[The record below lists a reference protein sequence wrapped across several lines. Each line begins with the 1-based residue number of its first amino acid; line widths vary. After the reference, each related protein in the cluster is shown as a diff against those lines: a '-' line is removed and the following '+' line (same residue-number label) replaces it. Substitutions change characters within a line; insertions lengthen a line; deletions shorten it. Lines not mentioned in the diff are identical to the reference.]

1 MPALTLIRHGQASFG
16 AANYDQ
22 LSTLGYSQGERLG
35 QAFAERE
42 EAPTHVFIGGMLRHK
57 QTAEACLN
65 AAGLK
70 AELIC
75 LDGFNEF
82 NHEQVL
88 ERFEPRFADRADF
101 AKLLASYENPHK
113 SFAALFRNALLRW
126 VDGQYDSDYDESW
139 TGFQARCNDTVTA
152 VFNKL
157 GSGDNAWVFT
167 SGGCISVVA
176 QALLELSDQAALKVN
191 WTLANGGLTQLSQ
204 GRGARQLI
212 SLNEHG
218 HFTGRHRELLT
229 YR

>member
-1 MPALTLIRHGQASFG
+1 MPTLTLIRHGQASFG

-57 QTAEACLN
+57 QTAEACLT

-101 AKLLASYENPHK
+101 AKLLANYENPHK
-113 SFAALFRNALLRW
+113 SFAALFRDALLRW
-126 VDGQYDSDYDESW
+126 VEGQHDSDYDESW
-139 TGFQARCNDTVTA
+139 TAFQHRCNRA
-152 VFNKL
+152 VSQAFEHL
-157 GSGDNAWVFT
+157 SEGDRGWVFT

-176 QALLELSDQAALKVN
+176 QALLALSDSATLKVN

-218 HFTGRHRELLT
+218 HFTGRHRALLT

>member
-22 LSTLGYSQGERLG
+22 LSPLGYRQGERLG

-65 AAGLK
+65 AAGLSAK
-70 AELIC
+70 LIQ

-88 ERFEPRFADRADF
+88 ERFEPRYADRAAF
-101 AKLLASYENPHK
+101 ATLLAGFENPHK
-113 SFAALFRNALLRW
+113 SFAALFRDALLRW
-126 VDGQYDSDYDESW
+126 VDGQHDSDYDESW
-139 TGFQARCNDTVTA
+139 GTFQARCNDA
-152 VFNKL
+152 VSDAFNTL
-157 GSGDNAWVFT
+157 GSGDSAWVFT

-176 QALLELSDQAALKVN
+176 QALLALTDPAALNVN

-204 GRGARQLI
+204 GRGSRQLI

-218 HFTGRHRELLT
+218 HFAGRHRELLT